1 MGPNLATS
9 RVLAHNVPIAFTF
22 LEITTESREAMFFLY
37 VLISL
42 FPFNL
47 TGSMGGTGELG
58 RGFDLA
64 RGWVIPLPSS
74 LPLPRPLD
82 RPLA

>member
-47 TGSMGGTGELG
+47 TGSMGRDG
-58 RGFDLA
+58 RIRTRF
-64 RGWVIPLPSS
+64 
-74 LPLPRPLD
+74 
-82 RPLA
+82 